1 MTQLQVQLRAREKE
15 LDESN
20 SRVCELTKQVNQ
32 LELDVERYK
41 HERNTARKEL
51 EAVRELCNKL
61 ENETDK
67 LNAEVNEY
75 ADIRR
80 EVSQYFFPHMIW
92 LTSLEIFL

>member
-80 EVSQYFFPHMIW
+80 EVSQYFFSQMIW